1 MGYRDKEECCARLSS
16 QVLDG
21 IASSRLSGTLKK
33 AVAFRAVELTLRGG
47 PRPRA
52 GHMEDEVAEWEH
64 VKVPLLLSIDI
75 KEEITE
81 AVVENRTAEQIVDVP
96 SPQCHED
103 IVEMTAVRSVGV
115 AMTPTGAVKK
125 MVQG

>member
-1 MGYRDKEECCARLSS
+1 MGHRDKEECCARLLS

-33 AVAFRAVELTLRGG
+33 ALACRAVELALRGG
-47 PRPRA
+47 PRPCA
-52 GHMEDEVAEWEH
+52 GHMEDEVAELEH

-81 AVVENRTAEQIVDVP
+81 AVQITPLKRVENRTAEQSVDVP
-96 SPQCHED
+96 SSTVSRGHC
-103 IVEMTAVRSVGV
+103 
-115 AMTPTGAVKK
+115 
-125 MVQG
+125 